1 MGEGCQDHAWN
12 LGMRILNATCY
23 VKNIIVMLFPER
35 LRQLRTQSGMKQREV
50 AQALGIDI
58 PMYSRYEH
66 GERRPKREQV
76 VKIAKLFHADAN
88 ELIALWLAFNAINEI
103 LRFGRKVW

>member
-1 MGEGCQDHAWN
+1 
-12 LGMRILNATCY
+12 
-23 VKNIIVMLFPER
+23 MLFPER

-103 LRFGRKVW
+103 GTDRLATLALRYLRDELEQDLFEEDSVLVQPQKT